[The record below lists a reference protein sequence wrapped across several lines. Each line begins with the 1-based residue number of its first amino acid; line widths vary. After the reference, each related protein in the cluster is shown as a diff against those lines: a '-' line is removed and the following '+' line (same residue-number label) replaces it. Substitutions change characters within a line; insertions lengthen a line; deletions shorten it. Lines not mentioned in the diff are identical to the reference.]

1 MPSLFNDPKHWQ
13 ERAEMARAIAGQ
25 MHDLQAKPIMLEIA
39 GCYERL
45 AQLAEGRSPPA
56 WAAGNKPARPA
67 P

>member
-1 MPSLFNDPKHWQ
+1 
-13 ERAEMARAIAGQ
+13 MARAIAGQ

-45 AQLAEGRSPPA
+45 AQLAEGRGPPA